1 MVQKQIDISELDR
14 QIEQSVREFELSQLR
29 RQQITGRERSD
40 LLDQTL
46 GRTTSP
52 AKDERFVVGNSTVGV
67 TPKSIWF
74 EDRRIYFAIL
84 TGVAVGEQHR
94 DGKVLCWVDI
104 NCTAHRSYRI
114 RLKNILQADAFLA
127 ALAQYTSFRIVPT
140 IEEQM
145 QEQAIADQIAAAAE
159 QKADQRARRAEGIA
173 WRQANLL
180 ENLVQVDSAILDL
193 VILNTFF

>member
-1 MVQKQIDISELDR
+1 MAKQTDISKLDR

-46 GRTTSP
+46 GRTASP
-52 AKDERFVVGNSTVGV
+52 AKDEGFAVGSSTVGI

-74 EDRRIYFAIL
+74 EGRRIHFAIL
-84 TGVAVGEQHR
+84 TGIAVGERHT
-94 DGKVLCWVDI
+94 DGKVVCWVDI

-114 RLKNILQADAFLA
+114 RLKNILQTDAFLT

-145 QEQAIADQIAAAAE
+145 QEQAIADQIAAAGE
-159 QKADQRARRAEGIA
+159 ERADQRARRAERIA

-180 ENLVQVDSAILDL
+180 ENLVQVDSQILDL
-193 VILNTFF
+193 VTLTALF